1 MLLPILILE
10 VANAGHQTIIHDLG
24 TGFEEIDELIRF
36 DHEVKTDFVTPII
49 IDLPEGP
56 NKVRVFSYISFVLS
70 VVLRKLN
77 KHLWLLNT
85 LSEAKSQLMFQSA
98 LTKMIDD
105 AKISDFHQN
114 LTSESYSCNHLGY
127 EPCPDGFT
135 NLTIGKRFWA
145 F

>member
-56 NKVRVFSYISFVLS
+56 NKVRVFSYISIVLS
-70 VVLRKLN
+70 LALRKLN
-77 KHLWLLNT
+77 KYL
-85 LSEAKSQLMFQSA
+85 
-98 LTKMIDD
+98 
-105 AKISDFHQN
+105 
-114 LTSESYSCNHLGY
+114 
-127 EPCPDGFT
+127 
-135 NLTIGKRFWA
+135 
-145 F
+145 